1 MPYNAVKW
9 HEVVQ
14 SGATEE
20 RLPTAHSVG
29 SPAQHRRRA
38 KGIRLVFTGEYRH
51 TVDDK
56 GRIAVPAKFRAQ
68 LAEGAFVSRW
78 LDACLAIH
86 TRAGW
91 EALAERVAGLPITD
105 QGSRLFQRFIFAGAI
120 EAEVDRQGRILVP
133 AYLRESA
140 GLDGDAVVVG
150 SRDHAEIWAPRRW
163 DDYRRALD
171 DPQSLAKAL
180 EGLGI

>member
-1 MPYNAVKW
+1 M
-9 HEVVQ
+9 
-14 SGATEE
+14 
-20 RLPTAHSVG
+20 
-29 SPAQHRRRA
+29 
-38 KGIRLVFTGEYRH
+38 FTGEYRH

-56 GRIAVPAKFRAQ
+56 GRLAVPARFRAQ

-91 EALAERVAGLPITD
+91 DALATRVAELPITD
-105 QGSRLFQRFIFAGAI
+105 QNARLFQRFIFAGAI

-150 SRDHAEIWAPRRW
+150 SRDHAEIWAPKRW
-163 DDYRRALD
+163 NDYRRALD